1 MEEDIQK
8 FVVHPVVK
16 KDINIFYFFKEGH
29 NVAKGGHN
37 NFFLHADARK
47 LCPPPPPTQMLLYA
61 PEFSAYYFLP
71 FFLITL

>member
-37 NFFLHADARK
+37 NFFCTLMRAN
-47 LCPPPPPTQMLLYA
+47 CGPPLYTNA
-61 PEFSAYYFLP
+61 LVRP
-71 FFLITL
+71 